1 MLNAILLNTGMLN
14 SGTPTPFALSAE
26 DYSNI
31 QFEDFSLQDDEHIS
45 SVIDAWSPPKR
56 QLVTFPIPRADG
68 GGWNGD
74 YFRERE
80 VIVSGIM
87 EQATAELMNTHIDE
101 FKRAMTVSQGFLYL
115 KVNDEVRRI
124 VATLQNPQD
133 MFKRREG
140 YHISFVP
147 YDLNFLALEPMWH
160 GIEYEATTIEDVT
173 SLSYPSEVE
182 VEGSYTAQP
191 VIVVI
196 IDTATS
202 VTAIRFTNNTNED
215 EIEVSQ
221 AFAAG
226 DVLTIDCEQKSVTVN
241 GVEVD
246 YDGIFPELDIGI
258 NEFQIDVTGSAILYT
273 ATIQYRKTY
282 L

>member
-14 SGTPTPFALSAE
+14 SGTPLTFALTAA
-26 DYSNI
+26 DYADI
-31 QFEDFSLQDDEHIS
+31 QFEDYVLQDDEHIAS
-45 SVIDAWSPPKR
+45 FIDAWSPPKR

-87 EQATAELMNTHIDE
+87 KQTTAALLNTQMDT
-101 FKRAMTVSQGFLYL
+101 FKRDLTVSQGFLYI

-124 VATLQNPQD
+124 IATLQNTQD
-133 MFKRREG
+133 MFKKRES
-140 YHISFVP
+140 YHISFTP
-147 YDLNFLALEPMWH
+147 FDLNFLALEPMWH
-160 GIEYEATTIEDVT
+160 GIDYEATTFEDIT
-173 SLSYPSEVE
+173 NLSYPCEIE
-182 VEGSYTAQP
+182 VEGSYMAQP
-191 VIVVI
+191 VIVLI

-202 VTAIRFTNNTNED
+202 VTAISITNSTNGD
-215 EIEVSQ
+215 EIEITRT
-221 AFAAG
+221 FAAG
-226 DVLTIDCEQKSVTVN
+226 EVLTIDCETKSIAVN

-246 YDGIFPELDIGI
+246 YDGIFPELDIGT
-258 NEFQIDVTGSAILYT
+258 NEFVIDTTGSAILYT